1 MELGFLCKRS
11 SNASNINTYVGE
23 DGKIHFTNSAGA
35 DSVLNFSSGITLK
48 AQSFAVNVA
57 RYQSKSVTCNGG
69 NILYVAVSS
78 YNYYYNGSQ
87 SFTAT
92 VSVSIS
98 GNRATITNNCDGG
111 NTDSTIVGNLLYAG

>member
-1 MELGFLCKRS
+1 MSKKDKYFWESAKRN
-11 SNASNINTYVGE
+11 NA
-23 DGKIHFTNSAGA
+23 
-35 DSVLNFSSGITLK
+35 
-48 AQSFAVNVA
+48 
-57 RYQSKSVTCNGG
+57 
-69 NILYVAVSS
+69 S